1 VETKEVSGRR
11 LVGLSNPDGG
21 VPSGFNYG
29 GVDSLGMSATGA
41 KTVLITG
48 CSSGIGRASARAFLK
63 DEWRV
68 YATARDESDLGGL
81 VDAGCE
87 TASLDVTDD
96 EQVRE
101 VVSRVVDESERL
113 DCLVNNAGYG
123 QFGPIEDV
131 PIERVHEQFDVNV
144 YGPHRLTR
152 AVLPH
157 MRDRG
162 RGRIINLSSASG
174 RVATPGMGVYSGSK
188 FALEGMTDAL
198 RPEAKEYGIN
208 VVLIEPGPVDSAFD
222 ERVANE
228 LDGLERSGAYDA
240 YYDLYQDARSLGPGS
255 PVAVAPRVVA
265 DSILTA
271 ANVPNPGSRY
281 QVGSIARASE
291 FGRFVPDRMRD
302 KAYEVGS
309 NVLR

>member
-1 VETKEVSGRR
+1 
-11 LVGLSNPDGG
+11 
-21 VPSGFNYG
+21 
-29 GVDSLGMSATGA
+29 MSRTGS

-48 CSSGIGRASARAFLK
+48 CSSGIGRASARAFLE

-68 YATARDESDLGGL
+68 YATSRDESDLSGL

-96 EQVRE
+96 EQVSQ
-101 VVSRVVDESERL
+101 VVSRVVEESGRL

-131 PIERVHEQFDVNV
+131 PVERVHEQFDVNV
-144 YGPHRLTR
+144 YGPHRLVR
-152 AVLPH
+152 AALPH

-162 RGRIINLSSASG
+162 RGRIVNVSSAAG

-198 RPEAKEYGIN
+198 RPEVAEYGID
-208 VVLIEPGPVDSAFD
+208 VVLIEPGPVDTDFE
-222 ERVANE
+222 ERAASE
-228 LDGLERSGAYDA
+228 LDGLEPSGAYDA
-240 YYDLYQDARSLGPGS
+240 YYDLYRDTQSLGPGS
-255 PVAVAPRVVA
+255 PVAVSPRVVA

-271 ANVPNPGSRY
+271 ANVPNPASRY
-281 QVGSIARASE
+281 QVGTIARASE
-291 FGRFVPDRMRD
+291 LGRFVPDRMRD
-302 KAYEVGS
+302 KAYKLGS
-309 NVLR
+309 NALR

>member
-1 VETKEVSGRR
+1 MS
-11 LVGLSNPDGG
+11 VGS
-21 VPSGFNYG
+21 
-29 GVDSLGMSATGA
+29 

-48 CSSGIGRASARAFLK
+48 CSSGIGRASARAFLE

-68 YATARDESDLGGL
+68 YATARDESDLDRL

-96 EQVRE
+96 EQVT
-101 VVSRVVDESERL
+101 RVVERAAEESGRL

-131 PIERVHEQFDVNV
+131 PVDRVHEQFDVNV
-144 YGPHRLTR
+144 YGPHRLIR
-152 AVLPH
+152 AALPH

-162 RGRIINLSSASG
+162 RGRIVNVSSAAG

-198 RPEAKEYGIN
+198 RPEVAEYGID
-208 VVLIEPGPVDSAFD
+208 VVLIEPGPVDTEFD
-222 ERVANE
+222 ERAASK
-228 LDGLERSGAYDA
+228 LDGLEPSGAYDA
-240 YYDLYQDARSLGPGS
+240 YYELYRDTRSLGPGS
-255 PVAVAPRVVA
+255 PVAVGPRVVA

-271 ANVPNPGSRY
+271 ANVPNPAPRY
-281 QVGSIARASE
+281 QVGTLARASE

-302 KAYEVGS
+302 KAYELGS

>member
-1 VETKEVSGRR
+1 
-11 LVGLSNPDGG
+11 
-21 VPSGFNYG
+21 
-29 GVDSLGMSATGA
+29 MSVAGS

-48 CSSGIGRASARAFLK
+48 CSSGIGRASARAFLE

-68 YATARDESDLGGL
+68 YATARDEDDLGGL

-87 TASLDVTDD
+87 TASLDVTND
-96 EQVRE
+96 EAVNE
-101 VVSRVVDESERL
+101 VVSRVVEEAGRL

-131 PIERVHEQFDVNV
+131 PAERVHEQFEVNV

-152 AVLPH
+152 AVLPY

-162 RGRIINLSSASG
+162 RGRIINVSSAAG
-174 RVATPGMGVYSGSK
+174 RVSTPGMGIYNGSK

-198 RPEAKEYGIN
+198 RPEVEEYGID

-222 ERVANE
+222 ERAAAE
-228 LDGLERSGAYDA
+228 LDGLEPSGAYDT
-240 YYDLYQDARSLGPGS
+240 YYELYRDTRSLGPDS
-255 PVAVAPRVVA
+255 PVAVSPRVVA

-271 ANVPNPGSRY
+271 ANVPNPASRY
-281 QVGSIARASE
+281 QVGSVARASE
-291 FGRFVPDRMRD
+291 VGRFVPDRMRD
-302 KAYEVGS
+302 KAYKLGS